1 MTVSTVV
8 VMAAGQGTRMRS
20 ATPKV
25 LHDLCGRPMIDWPVA
40 AAREAGADRVVVVQ
54 GSDRALDGRLPE
66 GVETAVQPTADGTGG
81 AVRAAREHLGEGTVL
96 VVNGDVPLV
105 TAGALRALADH
116 HAEAGAVATAATMVL
131 DDPTGYGRVVRA
143 ADGSVARVVE
153 TKHPG
158 DATPEELALHEVNAG
173 VYAFDAAALR
183 GALDR
188 LRTDNAQGELYLP
201 DVLRLLSDDGGR
213 VAAHVVDDPTLLLG
227 VNDRVELARVR
238 ALAQAR
244 IVEAHQRAGVT
255 VVDPASTVI
264 EVGVR
269 LGADTVVEPSTYLRG
284 TTVAGERCVLGPLT
298 TVDSATLGDDVRAVH
313 SYLQG
318 PAEVGAGVSIGPFA
332 YLRPG
337 TVLHEGAKVGTFVEV
352 KNSEIGAGT
361 KVPHLSYIG
370 DADVGPGTNLGAST
384 ITANYDGQ
392 RKHRTTIGAGVRTSV
407 DTTFVAP
414 VSIGDGAYTGAGS
427 VIVDDVPPGALGI
440 ARERQ
445 RNVEG
450 YAARREPPRR
460 DDA

>member
-1 MTVSTVV
+1 M
-8 VMAAGQGTRMRS
+8 
-20 ATPKV
+20 
-25 LHDLCGRPMIDWPVA
+25 
-40 AAREAGADRVVVVQ
+40 
-54 GSDRALDGRLPE
+54 
-66 GVETAVQPTADGTGG
+66 
-81 AVRAAREHLGEGTVL
+81 
-96 VVNGDVPLV
+96 
-105 TAGALRALADH
+105 
-116 HAEAGAVATAATMVL
+116 ATAATMVL

-318 PAEVGAGVSIGPFA
+318 PAEVGAGREHRPLRLPAPGHGAARGGEGRHVRRGQELRDRRGHEGPA
-332 YLRPG
+332 PLLHRRRRRRPG
-337 TVLHEGAKVGTFVEV
+337 DEPRRLDDHRELRRR
-352 KNSEIGAGT
+352 S
-361 KVPHLSYIG
+361 
-370 DADVGPGTNLGAST
+370 AST
-384 ITANYDGQ
+384 A
-392 RKHRTTIGAGVRTSV
+392 RRSAPACARSV

-414 VSIGDGAYTGAGS
+414 VTLGRRRLHGAPARSSSTTSRRARWAS
-427 VIVDDVPPGALGI
+427 RASASATSRATRPGAS
-440 ARERQ
+440 R
-445 RNVEG
+445 
-450 YAARREPPRR
+450 PRR